1 MPLRDYQT
9 DICSRVKYAFDK
21 HRSVMVQ
28 MPTGTGKTMV
38 LASLVSQ
45 LKIENVLIVAHRREL
60 IEQIKATIKRL
71 NVDNR
76 NITVE
81 SIQTISRRLTS
92 NGVATPH
99 TGGQGGCAFSL
110 VVIDEAHHAL
120 AKTYKMMWETW
131 PEAKFLGLTATPC
144 RLNGKGF
151 TDLFDILVQ
160 SWDIPTFIKEKWL
173 STYDFVSIKADSHT
187 QQLIGSLKK
196 RGADGDY
203 QVKEMDAVLNKRP
216 SIERLYTCVMEYAH
230 NRKGFVYAINI
241 DHARSIAEYYQSQGV
256 SAVAIDS
263 HTPVKEREQLISSF
277 RSGELQVL
285 VNVDIFSEGFDCP
298 DVEFIQLARPTLS
311 LAKYLQM
318 VGRGLRTSKGKK
330 NCMIID
336 NVGLYRVFGLPSQIW
351 DWNGMFKGFKGITGV
366 RGERLISENSTSSL
380 INNQS
385 STINNQFPDSEM
397 YLVVSHEQ
405 LDATFER
412 QKKDDVMTKERAKLL
427 KGVYGKVTIVGRQ
440 LVELRD
446 TRGEMPT
453 YVDLTNMNWFR
464 HCKYGKPGIV
474 RMGGIDFLRYGNQ
487 IISRTRT
494 PISLLCDR
502 ESISKYSFYTIH
514 SSVDNDNP
522 DCLYFYSKGYM
533 NGSNTVVFLHDE
545 PLEYYWQSSKKYDGG
560 LVVMS
565 IDGCYYHVNKG
576 MPKVYLGCADT
587 EENKNRLV
595 QTVNTLIKELERKD
609 EERKEN
615 YRRDVE
621 SLEYVK
627 PYQVG
632 VKWGLRGSDG
642 RILAPP
648 KYRGIKEQNDYFL
661 IEDLPLHWGVMD
673 RFGKVLVE
681 PKHDKVEITPDGK
694 AILTTVTGKQTIIDL
709 SKNKH
714 YL

>member
-1 MPLRDYQT
+1 MLLRDYQS
-9 DICSRVKYAFDK
+9 DICSRVSDAFDK

-38 LASLVSQ
+38 LAELVKR
-45 LKIENVLIVAHRREL
+45 LMMKDEGIRILIVAHRREL
-60 IEQIKATIKRL
+60 IEQIKATVKRMGL
-71 NVDNR
+71 NADNQLSVI
-76 NITVE
+76 NNQTIIVE
-81 SIQTISRRLTS
+81 SIQTISRRI
-92 NGVATPH
+92 ATIEFAP
-99 TGGQGGCAFSL
+99 SL

-120 AKTYKMMWETW
+120 AKTYKMMWDAW
-131 PEAKFLGLTATPC
+131 PDARFLGLTATPC

-160 SWDIPTFIKEKWL
+160 SWDIPTFIKAKWL
-173 STYDFVSIKADSHT
+173 STYDFVSIKADSRT
-187 QQLIGSLKK
+187 QQLISSLKK

-216 SIERLYTCVMEYAH
+216 SIERLYNCVMEFAR

-256 SAVAIDS
+256 NAVAIDS
-263 HTPVKEREQLISSF
+263 HTPVKERERFISSF
-277 RSGELQVL
+277 RSGGLQVL

-318 VGRGLRTSKGKK
+318 VGRGLRPSKGKT

-351 DWNGMFKGFKGITGV
+351 DWKSAFEGRMKM
-366 RGERLISENSTSSL
+366 REERLKMKDESLKSRDNHSSFI
-380 INNQS
+380 INQKID
-385 STINNQFPDSEM
+385 TEM

-405 LDATFER
+405 LDATFE
-412 QKKDDVMTKERAKLL
+412 QQEKDDVMARERTKLL
-427 KGVYGKVTIVGRQ
+427 NGVFGKVTIVGRQ
-440 LVELRD
+440 LAELREK
-446 TRGEMPT
+446 RGEVPT
-453 YVDLTNMNWFR
+453 YVDLMNMNWLR
-464 HCKYGKPGIV
+464 YLEDGKPGVI
-474 RMGGIDFLRYGNQ
+474 RIGGVDFLRLNNK

-494 PISLLCDR
+494 PITLSYNR
-502 ESISKYSFYTIH
+502 ERIAKYSFYTTH

-522 DCLYFYSKGYM
+522 DCMFFYNSKGYE

-545 PLEYYWQSSKKYDGG
+545 PQEYYWQSSFLYVEG

-565 IDGCYYHVNKG
+565 VDGCYYHVNKG

-595 QTVNTLIKELERKD
+595 QTVHTLIAELERKD

-621 SLEYVK
+621 SLEYVE

-632 VKWGLRGSDG
+632 MKWGLRGSDG
-642 RILAPP
+642 RILCVP
-648 KYRGIKEQNDYFL
+648 KYRSIKEQNDYFL
-661 IEDLPLHWGVMD
+661 IEDMPLHWGVMD
-673 RFGKVLVE
+673 KCGKVLVE
-681 PKHDKVEITPDGK
+681 PKHDKVEITTDGK
-694 AILTTVTGKQTIIDL
+694 AIITSITGKQTIINL
-709 SKNKH
+709 KSPQK
-714 YL
+714 

>member
-1 MPLRDYQT
+1 MLLRDYQT
-9 DICSRVKYAFDK
+9 DICSRVSDAFDK

-38 LASLVSQ
+38 LAELVKR
-45 LKIENVLIVAHRREL
+45 LMMRDEGIRILIVAHRREL
-60 IEQIKATIKRL
+60 IEQIKETVKRMGLNADNQLSVINNQTI
-71 NVDNR
+71 
-76 NITVE
+76 IVE
-81 SIQTISRRLTS
+81 SIQTISRRI
-92 NGVATPH
+92 ATIEFAP
-99 TGGQGGCAFSL
+99 SL

-120 AKTYKMMWETW
+120 AKTYKMMWDAW
-131 PEAKFLGLTATPC
+131 PDARFLGLTATPC

-160 SWDIPTFIKEKWL
+160 SWDIPTFIKAKWL
-173 STYDFVSIKADSHT
+173 STYDFVSIKADSRT
-187 QQLIGSLKK
+187 QQLISSLKK

-216 SIERLYTCVMEYAH
+216 SIERLYNCVIEYAH

-256 SAVAIDS
+256 NAVAIDS
-263 HTPVKEREQLISSF
+263 HTPVKERERIISSF
-277 RSGELQVL
+277 RSGGLQVL

-318 VGRGLRTSKGKK
+318 VGRGLRPSKGKT

-351 DWNGMFKGFKGITGV
+351 DWKSAFDGRMKM
-366 RGERLISENSTSSL
+366 REERLKSRDESLKSRDNHSSFI
-380 INNQS
+380 INQKID
-385 STINNQFPDSEM
+385 TEM

-405 LDATFER
+405 LDATFE
-412 QKKDDVMTKERAKLL
+412 QQEKDDVMARERTKLL
-427 KGVYGKVTIVGRQ
+427 NGVFGKVTIVGRQ
-440 LVELRD
+440 LAELREK
-446 TRGEMPT
+446 RGEMPT
-453 YVDLTNMNWFR
+453 YVDLMNMNRLR
-464 HCKYGKPGIV
+464 HLEDGKPGVV
-474 RMGGIDFLRYGNQ
+474 RIGGVDFLRLNNK

-494 PISLLCDR
+494 PITLSYNR
-502 ESISKYSFYTIH
+502 ERIAKYSFYTTH

-522 DCLYFYSKGYM
+522 DCMFFYNSKGYE

-545 PLEYYWQSSKKYDGG
+545 PQEYYWQSSFLYVEG

-565 IDGCYYHVNKG
+565 FDGCYYHVNKG

-595 QTVNTLIKELERKD
+595 QTVHTLIAELERKD

-621 SLEYVK
+621 SLEYVE

-632 VKWGLRGSDG
+632 MKWGLRGSDG

-648 KYRGIKEQNDYFL
+648 KYRNIREQYDYFL
-661 IEDLPLHWGVMD
+661 IEGMPLHWGVMD
-673 RFGKVLVE
+673 KCGKVLVE

-694 AILTTVTGKQTIIDL
+694 AIITSITGKQTIINL
-709 SKNKH
+709 KSPQK
-714 YL
+714 

>member
-1 MPLRDYQT
+1 MLRDYQI
-9 DICSRVKYAFDK
+9 DICSRVSEAFEH

-38 LASLVSQ
+38 LAELVKQ
-45 LKIENVLIVAHRREL
+45 LMMKDEGVRILIVAHRREL
-60 IEQIKATIKRL
+60 IEQIKATIKRMKM
-71 NVDNR
+71 DSR

-81 SIQTISRRLTS
+81 SIQTISRRI
-92 NGVATPH
+92 ATIEFAP
-99 TGGQGGCAFSL
+99 SL

-131 PEAKFLGLTATPC
+131 PDAKFLGLTATPC

-151 TDLFDILVQ
+151 TGLFDVLVQ

-173 STYDFVSIKADSHT
+173 STYDFVSIKADSRT
-187 QQLIGSLKK
+187 QQLISSLKK

-216 SIERLYTCVMEYAH
+216 SIERLYNCVTEFAR

-256 SAVAIDS
+256 NAVAIDS
-263 HTPVKEREQLISSF
+263 HTPVKERERFISSF
-277 RSGELQVL
+277 RSGGLQVL

-318 VGRGLRTSKGKK
+318 VGRGLRPSKGKK

-351 DWNGMFKGFKGITGV
+351 DWKSAFEGRMKM
-366 RGERLISENSTSSL
+366 REERLKMKDESLKSRDNHSSFI
-380 INNQS
+380 INQKID
-385 STINNQFPDSEM
+385 TEM

-405 LDATFER
+405 LDATFE
-412 QKKDDVMTKERAKLL
+412 QQEKDDVMARERTKLL
-427 KGVYGKVTIVGRQ
+427 NGVFGKVTIVGRQ
-440 LVELRD
+440 LAELREK
-446 TRGEMPT
+446 RGEVPT
-453 YVDLTNMNWFR
+453 YVDLMNMNWLR
-464 HCKYGKPGIV
+464 YLEDGKPGVI
-474 RMGGIDFLRYGNQ
+474 RIGGVDFLRLNNK

-494 PISLLCDR
+494 PITLSYNR
-502 ESISKYSFYTIH
+502 ERIAKYSFYTTH
-514 SSVDNDNP
+514 SSVDNNNP
-522 DCLYFYSKGYM
+522 DCMFFYSKGYE

-545 PLEYYWQSSKKYDGG
+545 PQEYYWQSSFLYVEG

-565 IDGCYYHVNKG
+565 VDGCYYHVNKG

-595 QTVNTLIKELERKD
+595 QTVHTLIAELERKD

-621 SLEYVK
+621 SLEFVE

-632 VKWGLRGSDG
+632 MKWGLRGSDG
-642 RILAPP
+642 RILCVP
-648 KYRGIKEQNDYFL
+648 KYRSIKEQNDYFL
-661 IEDLPLHWGVMD
+661 IEDMPLHWGVMD
-673 RFGKVLVE
+673 KCGKVLVE
-681 PKHDKVEITPDGK
+681 PKHDKVEITTDGK
-694 AILTTVTGKQTIIDL
+694 AIITSITGKQTIINL
-709 SKNKH
+709 KSPQK
-714 YL
+714 

>member
-1 MPLRDYQT
+1 MLRDYQI
-9 DICSRVKYAFDK
+9 DICSRVSEAFEH

-38 LASLVSQ
+38 LAELVKQ
-45 LKIENVLIVAHRREL
+45 LMMKDEGVRILIVAHRREL
-60 IEQIKATIKRL
+60 IEQIKATIKRMKM
-71 NVDNR
+71 DSR

-81 SIQTISRRLTS
+81 SIQTISRRI
-92 NGVATPH
+92 ATIEFAP
-99 TGGQGGCAFSL
+99 SL

-131 PEAKFLGLTATPC
+131 PDVKFLGLTATPC

-151 TDLFDILVQ
+151 TDLFDVLVQ
-160 SWDIPTFIKEKWL
+160 SWDIPAFIKEKWL
-173 STYDFVSIKADSHT
+173 STYDFVSIKADSRT
-187 QQLIGSLKK
+187 QQLISSLKK

-216 SIERLYTCVMEYAH
+216 SIERLYNCVMEYAH

-241 DHARSIAEYYQSQGV
+241 NHARSIAEYYQSQGV
-256 SAVAIDS
+256 NAVAIDS
-263 HTPVKEREQLISSF
+263 HTPVKERERIISSF
-277 RSGELQVL
+277 RSGGLQVL

-318 VGRGLRTSKGKK
+318 VGRGLRPSKGKT

-351 DWNGMFKGFKGITGV
+351 DWKSAFEG
-366 RGERLISENSTSSL
+366 RLRMKDDLRLRMKNESLNSRDESLKSRDNHSSFI
-380 INNQS
+380 INQ
-385 STINNQFPDSEM
+385 TIDSEM
-397 YLVVSHEQ
+397 FLVVSHEQ
-405 LDATFER
+405 LDATFEQ
-412 QKKDDVMTKERAKLL
+412 QKKDDVMARERTKLL
-427 KGVYGKVTIVGRQ
+427 NGVFGKVTIVGRQ
-440 LVELRD
+440 LAELREK
-446 TRGEMPT
+446 RGEVPT
-453 YVDLTNMNWFR
+453 YVDLMNMNWLR
-464 HCKYGKPGIV
+464 YLEDGKPGVI
-474 RMGGIDFLRYGNQ
+474 RIGGVDFLRLNNK

-494 PISLLCDR
+494 PITLSYNR
-502 ESISKYSFYTIH
+502 ERIAKYSFYTTH
-514 SSVDNDNP
+514 SSVDNNNP
-522 DCLYFYSKGYM
+522 DCMFFYSKVYE

-545 PLEYYWQSSKKYDGG
+545 PQEYYWQSSFLYVEG

-565 IDGCYYHVNKG
+565 VDGCYYHVNKG

-595 QTVNTLIKELERKD
+595 QTVHTLIAELERKD

-621 SLEYVK
+621 SLEYVE

-632 VKWGLRGSDG
+632 MKWGLRGSDG
-642 RILAPP
+642 RILCVP
-648 KYRGIKEQNDYFL
+648 KYRSIKEQNDYFL
-661 IEDLPLHWGVMD
+661 IEDMPLHWGVMD
-673 RFGKVLVE
+673 KCGKVLVE
-681 PKHDKVEITPDGK
+681 PKHDKVEITTDGK
-694 AILTTVTGKQTIIDL
+694 AIITSITGKQTIINL
-709 SKNKH
+709 KSPQK
-714 YL
+714 